1 VIVLAKENIVSVT
14 QVVHVPESGD
24 PAHARVLCPKCKLV
38 QPLSVIN
45 VVTRNAGRID
55 DVQCEKCWH
64 EWRVEWPD

>member
-1 VIVLAKENIVSVT
+1 MSVGAVA
-14 QVVHVPESGD
+14 QVVHVPENGD
-24 PAHARVLCPKCKLV
+24 LALARVLCPKCKLM

-45 VVTRNAGRID
+45 VVTKHAGRIE